1 MSDATQ
7 AELARQ
13 IQTNEELR
21 RLIEQMRREIAAE
34 RRARE
39 MADADSAALRN
50 AVRPVI
56 DSAAG
61 SGKKGL
67 VLVSLSAHNAL
78 FDACHYSEAGAA
90 LLTELEAARAFRRAY
105 LHAEHAA
112 ALEDS
117 GERLARSVASWYA
130 EADRTQAALFA
141 AVEAIDGPLV
151 YDEMITK

>member
-21 RLIEQMRREIAAE
+21 RLIEQMR
-34 RRARE
+34 
-39 MADADSAALRN
+39 
-50 AVRPVI
+50 
-56 DSAAG
+56 
-61 SGKKGL
+61 K
-67 VLVSLSAHNAL
+67 VL
-78 FDACHYSEAGAA
+78 DP
-90 LLTELEAARAFRRAY
+90 ARAFRRAY

-112 ALEDS
+112 ELEDS

-141 AVEAIDGPLV
+141 ALEAIDGPLV
-151 YDEMITK
+151 YEEMIAK